1 MELNNFYLSRVTEN
15 EVKDV
20 GKAMMQRR
28 TNYNQFT
35 FDRRFRE
42 MFGCCPATVARA
54 WNWIEN
60 VIGWT
65 GLEEYTTRKID
76 YLLWSLLFLKVY
88 GKESTL
94 SSLLGG
100 VDEKTYRKWVWL
112 YVVAL
117 SSLESFIVSKL
128 LRNLLILYS
137 CC

>member
-1 MELNNFYLSRVTEN
+1 MEINNFYLARVTEN
-15 EVKDV
+15 DVKEVA
-20 GKAMMQRR
+20 KAMMQRR

-42 MFGCCPATVARA
+42 MFGCSPAIVARA

-65 GLEEYTTRKID
+65 GLEEYPTRRID

-128 LRNLLILYS
+128 LRDLLTLYI